1 MNETS
6 MSIVA
11 GPRAAAILGSPVSH
25 SLSPALH
32 LAAYEALGLTGWTYE
47 RMECTA
53 ERLPALVSGLDER
66 YVGLSVTMP
75 GKRAALAFADHRTE
89 RAMAVGSANT
99 LVRRDGGW
107 HADCTDV
114 DGASAAL
121 ADLGVDNGAGSHA
134 VLVGAGGTAAP
145 VVAALAAAGFRDLS
159 VVARSRE
166 RASEVLAVAGAYG
179 IAAEVLAFE
188 PGSALRE
195 RTRDCAVLVNTVP
208 AAAAASLIPALSSA
222 PRLFD
227 VIYSPWPTPLAAAV
241 EAAGG
246 MVVGG
251 LVMLL
256 NQAFGQVEQFTGMPA
271 PRVAMAAALV

>member
-1 MNETS
+1 
-6 MSIVA
+6 MSDTGIGVVT
-11 GPRAAAILGSPVSH
+11 GPRAAAILGAPVSH
-25 SLSPALH
+25 SRSPALH

-53 ERLPALVSGLDER
+53 EQLPALVAGLDER

-89 RAMAVGSANT
+89 RAVAVGSANT
-99 LVRRDGGW
+99 LVRREDGW

-114 DGASAAL
+114 DGASAGL
-121 ADLGVDNGAGSHA
+121 ADLGITDGAGSRA

-145 VVAALAAAGFRDLS
+145 VVAALAAVGFRELS
-159 VVARSRE
+159 VVARSAD
-166 RASEVLAVAGAYG
+166 RASEVLTVADAYG
-179 IAAEVLAFE
+179 IAAEVLTFE
-188 PGSALRE
+188 PNSTLRE
-195 RTRDCAVLVNTVP
+195 RSRDCAVLVNTVP
-208 AAAAASLIPALSSA
+208 AAAAASLVPALSSA

-227 VIYSPWPTPLAAAV
+227 VIYDPWPTPLAAAV
-241 EAAGG
+241 ESAGG

>member
-1 MNETS
+1 
-6 MSIVA
+6 MSDNGISVMK

-25 SLSPALH
+25 SRSPALH

-53 ERLPALVSGLDER
+53 EQLPALVSGLDER

-89 RAMAVGSANT
+89 RAAAVGSANT
-99 LVRRDGGW
+99 LVRREDGW

-121 ADLGVDNGAGSHA
+121 VDLGITDGAGSRA

-145 VVAALAAAGFRDLS
+145 VVAALAAAGFREVS
-159 VVARSRE
+159 VVARSAG
-166 RASEVLAVAGAYG
+166 RASEVLAVADAYG

-188 PGSALRE
+188 PNSTLRE

-208 AAAAASLIPALSSA
+208 AAAAAPLVSALSSA

-227 VIYSPWPTPLAAAV
+227 VIYDPWPTPLAAAV
-241 EAAGG
+241 DSAGG
-246 MVVGG
+246 LVVGG

-271 PRVAMAAALV
+271 PRVAMAAALT

>member
-1 MNETS
+1 MK
-6 MSIVA
+6 

-25 SLSPALH
+25 SRSPALH

-53 ERLPALVSGLDER
+53 EQLPALVSGLDER

-89 RAMAVGSANT
+89 RAAAVGSANT
-99 LVRRDGGW
+99 LVRREDGW

-121 ADLGVDNGAGSHA
+121 VDLGITDGAGSRA

-145 VVAALAAAGFRDLS
+145 VVAALAAAGFRELS
-159 VVARSRE
+159 VVARSAG
-166 RASEVLAVAGAYG
+166 RASEVLAVADAYG

-188 PGSALRE
+188 PNFTLRE

-208 AAAAASLIPALSSA
+208 AAAAAPLVSALSSA

-227 VIYSPWPTPLAAAV
+227 VIYDPWPTPLAAAV
-241 EAAGG
+241 ESAGG
-246 MVVGG
+246 LVVGG

-256 NQAFGQVEQFTGMPA
+256 NQAYGQVEQFTGMPA
-271 PRVAMAAALV
+271 PRVAMAAALT

>member
-1 MNETS
+1 
-6 MSIVA
+6 MSDNGISVMK

-25 SLSPALH
+25 SRSPALH

-53 ERLPALVSGLDER
+53 EQLPALVSGLDER

-89 RAMAVGSANT
+89 RAAAVGSANT
-99 LVRRDGGW
+99 LVRREDGW

-121 ADLGVDNGAGSHA
+121 VDLGITDGAGSRA

-145 VVAALAAAGFRDLS
+145 VVAALAAAGFRELS
-159 VVARSRE
+159 VVARSAG
-166 RASEVLAVAGAYG
+166 RASEVLAVADAYG

-188 PGSALRE
+188 PNFTLRE

-208 AAAAASLIPALSSA
+208 AAAAAPLVSALSSA

-227 VIYSPWPTPLAAAV
+227 VIYDPWPTPLAAAV
-241 EAAGG
+241 ESAGG
-246 MVVGG
+246 LVVGG

-256 NQAFGQVEQFTGMPA
+256 NQAYGQVEQFTGMPA
-271 PRVAMAAALV
+271 PRVAMAAALT

>member
-1 MNETS
+1 
-6 MSIVA
+6 MSDNGISVVT

-25 SLSPALH
+25 SRSPALH

-53 ERLPALVSGLDER
+53 EQLPALVSGLDER

-89 RAMAVGSANT
+89 RAAAVGSANT
-99 LVRRDGGW
+99 LVRREDGW

-121 ADLGVDNGAGSHA
+121 VDLGITDGAGSRA

-145 VVAALAAAGFRDLS
+145 VVAALAAAGFREVS
-159 VVARSRE
+159 VVARSAG
-166 RASEVLAVAGAYG
+166 RASEVLAVADAYG

-188 PGSALRE
+188 PNSTLRA

-208 AAAAASLIPALSSA
+208 AAAAAPLVSALSSA

-227 VIYSPWPTPLAAAV
+227 VIYDPWPTPLAAAV
-241 EAAGG
+241 DSAGG
-246 MVVGG
+246 LVVGG

-271 PRVAMAAALV
+271 PRVAMAAALT